1 MQNEIDLCDDDDLAY
16 VRSKTNL
23 TPGEGMLLDE
33 GYRLAHLPLVAPD
46 SPLVIP
52 TRPGSHYDMGRHPR
66 VFSVVLPIAAE
77 ALESSAAY
85 RELERDLVTSPLAH
99 KIAWHV
105 VGLRRERLHATLCG
119 GLGIEVAPV
128 LDRGLREALA
138 AIGPFV
144 VDVRGLFSGNINR
157 GRLYVR
163 IYPERR
169 HGQNMLHAVQMT
181 LGRPTKDLYVAGVW
195 NLTDNLTAAE
205 AGALSS
211 LVERWWNRSI
221 IRFEVNCLWL
231 LGACDDLVLDGSVE
245 EVLYLT

>member
-1 MQNEIDLCDDDDLAY
+1 MRNDIDLCDDGDLAY
-16 VRSKTNL
+16 IRSKTNL
-23 TPGEGMLLDE
+23 TLGEGMLLDE

-46 SPLVIP
+46 SSLVIP
-52 TRPGSHYDMGRHPR
+52 TDPGSHYEMGRHPR
-66 VFSVVLPIAAE
+66 VFSIVVPIAAE

-85 RELERDLVTSPLAH
+85 RELERDLAASLLAQ

-105 VGLRRERLHATLCG
+105 LGSRRERLHATLCG
-119 GLGIEVAPV
+119 GLGIRAAPV

-144 VDVRGLFSGNINR
+144 VDVRGLFSGNVNR
-157 GRLYVR
+157 GRLYFR

-169 HGQNMLHAVQMT
+169 RGQNMLHVVQRA
-181 LGRPTKDLYVAGVW
+181 LGRPTTDLYVAGVW
-195 NLTDNLTAAE
+195 NLTDDLTAAE
-205 AGALSS
+205 AAALSS

-221 IRFEVNCLWL
+221 IRLEVNRLWL

-245 EVLYLT
+245 EVLLLT